1 MLKGRFAAPKCA
13 MPNQSVG
20 RPRLQA
26 FPAHD
31 HLSLLS
37 VPGIGKRTLD
47 RLQKAAV
54 ESVSEL
60 CDLYV
65 EEHGRSKE
73 SLVKYLK
80 VFLDSLHCLRAL
92 RFLCRKFAVCA
103 L

>member
-1 MLKGRFAAPKCA
+1 MRRQIRGIAFAAPS
-13 MPNQSVG
+13 PVIQHFR

-26 FPAHD
+26 FATRQD
-31 HLSLLS
+31 ISLLS

-47 RLQKAAV
+47 RLLDASV

-73 SLVKYLK
+73 SLVRYLK
-80 VFLDSLHCLRAL
+80 VFLTHCNEIRDSSA
-92 RFLCRKFAVCA
+92 A
-103 L
+103 